1 MRAVVIES
9 HGAAP
14 VVREIP
20 DPVPGQGEVLVRIA
34 AASLNPFDRFVASG
48 AAKTFM
54 EYRFP
59 VVLGRDY
66 AGTIE
71 ALGEGAEGFTVGDR
85 VFGTIASPF
94 LGPGGLAERIAVPA
108 AHNIARVPPALELE
122 PAAAIGLAGSAAHA
136 AVDAVDPRPGQTVLV
151 SGATGGVGSLATQL
165 TAARGATVIATAG
178 SEEGQAFVRDLGAQ
192 HVVDYSGDVIAQIRA
207 IAPNGVDAII
217 HLAGDGV
224 ALADLL
230 VPGGRIASTA
240 GVGPE
245 AFEGRDLTAI
255 RANADP
261 TALPAVAEL
270 AAKGELKV
278 PIHRTYTLDEAPGVF
293 AAWPHAL
300 GKSVVKIG

>member
-1 MRAVVIES
+1 MRAVVTES

-14 VVREIP
+14 VVRDVP
-20 DPVPGQGEVLVRIA
+20 DPIAGKGEVLVRIA

-48 AAKTFM
+48 AAKAFM

-66 AGTIE
+66 AGTVE
-71 ALGEGAEGFTVGDR
+71 ALGEGADGFVVGDR

-94 LGPGGLAERIAVPA
+94 LGPGGLAERIASPA
-108 AHNIARVPPALELE
+108 AHNIAHVPPALEFE
-122 PAAAIGLAGSAAHA
+122 RAAAIGLAGSAAHS
-136 AVDAVDPRPGQTVLV
+136 AVNAVDPQPGQTILI

-165 TAARGATVIATAG
+165 VAARGATVIATAG
-178 SEEGQAFVRDLGAQ
+178 SDEGQAFVRDLGAQ
-192 HVVDYSGDVIAQIRA
+192 HVVDFTGDVIAQARA
-207 IAPNGVDAII
+207 FAPNGVDAII

-245 AFEGRDLTAI
+245 KFEGRDLTAI
-255 RANADP
+255 RANADAA
-261 TALPAVAEL
+261 ALPTVAEL
-270 AAKGELKV
+270 AAKGALRV
-278 PIHRTYTLDEAPGVF
+278 PIQRTYTLDEVPGVF

-300 GKSVVKIG
+300 GKSVVRIG